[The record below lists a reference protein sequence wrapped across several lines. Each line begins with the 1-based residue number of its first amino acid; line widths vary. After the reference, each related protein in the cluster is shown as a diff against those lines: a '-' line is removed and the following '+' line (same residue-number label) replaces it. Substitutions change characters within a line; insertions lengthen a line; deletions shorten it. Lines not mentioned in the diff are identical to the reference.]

1 VFFLWQAFP
10 GEAPFTSSFL
20 WYVLGLSGNMKLGLK
35 GSLGTKKECSI
46 VCCSSSDEEKKF
58 AHQVCHIFV
67 SVVHHDLVDAGANV
81 RGRRKRPAVIQRDPD
96 VIAALIIALK

>member
-1 VFFLWQAFP
+1 M
-10 GEAPFTSSFL
+10 T
-20 WYVLGLSGNMKLGLK
+20 
-35 GSLGTKKECSI
+35 
-46 VCCSSSDEEKKF
+46 